1 MFTGD
6 FACCALP
13 KSHPG
18 ATRARFL
25 NAGAVLEKRSK
36 ETVIREVDTEV
47 IEWTADGTRQRYR
60 LNWFQ
65 LIRQGRGSR
74 APASSIVSKQD
85 TSFIIIAIPVQL
97 C

>member
-1 MFTGD
+1 MRFD
-6 FACCALP
+6 Y
-13 KSHPG
+13 
-18 ATRARFL
+18 ARNL
-25 NAGAVLEKRSK
+25 MNDLASVDINNQNCVVVLCSNK
-36 ETVIREVDTEV
+36 ETVIREVDIEV
-47 IEWTADGTRQRYR
+47 IEWTADGTRGRYR
-60 LNWFQ
+60 LNRFQ